1 LTLCGVF
8 WNFKQMSR
16 SPLLKILTYISRSW
30 FFALGAFFALLIS
43 SAGNLVVPR
52 FIQRIIDK
60 GIVAG
65 SVKVIF
71 FGVLIITA
79 VAVIRAVFAFLQ
91 GYWAAKLSQ
100 EVAYN
105 LRNVLYSHIQN
116 LSFSYH
122 DRAQTG
128 QLLTRV
134 TNDVE
139 LVKGF
144 IQRGFIQLLSALIMM
159 SGSLAFLIRIDARL
173 TIMVIPVMLI
183 VLVLFTAFARIG
195 RPLFVKAEQKLGE
208 LNSFVQQNILGI
220 RVVKAFSRSG
230 YEMERFKK
238 RNKELYDI
246 SLYTGKIFAG
256 VIPGIFLLS
265 NISTLIVIWLGG
277 FQVLSGHLTI
287 GELVAFQSYLMM
299 AFFPVLMLG
308 MVIMSVSQAGAGAKR
323 IFDVLDADIEVK
335 NVPGAKELSAV
346 KGNVSFENVSFR
358 YFTEGAYVLKDVS
371 FNIDAGTHVAVL
383 GATGSGKSTIINL
396 IPRFYDAVSG
406 KVMID
411 GFNVRD
417 VTLESLRK
425 NIGIVLQDTYLFS
438 GTIREN
444 IAYGDPDA
452 SDEDIR
458 NAAAGADA
466 DDFIES
472 FPYGYDT
479 VIGEKG
485 IMLSGG
491 QRQRI
496 AIARAILIKPGIL
509 ILDDSTSHLDA
520 LTEKNIERAV
530 AGLSSGVTT
539 FTIAQKIKTII
550 KADTI
555 LLMNNGRLE
564 DMGTNKELLER
575 SPLYA
580 DIVESQLTGFKERKS
595 EG

>member
-1 LTLCGVF
+1 
-8 WNFKQMSR
+8 MSKG
-16 SPLLKILTYISRSW
+16 PLLRILTYISHNW

-43 SAGNLVVPR
+43 SASNLVVPHL
-52 FIQRIIDK
+52 IQRIIDK

-65 SVKVIF
+65 SIKVIL

-79 VAVIRAVFAFLQ
+79 AAVIRAVFTFLQ

-144 IQRGFIQLLSALIMM
+144 IQRGFIQLLSAFVMM
-159 SGSLAFLIRIDARL
+159 GGSLAFLIRINARL
-173 TIMVIPVMLI
+173 TLIVIPVMFI
-183 VLVLFTAFARIG
+183 ILVLFAVFAGIG

-208 LNSFVQQNILGI
+208 LNSFIQQNILGI
-220 RVVKAFSRSG
+220 RVVKAFSRSE
-230 YEMERFKK
+230 YEIKRFKK
-238 RNKELYDI
+238 HNKGLYDI

-256 VIPGIFLLS
+256 VIPAIFLLS
-265 NISTLIVIWLGG
+265 NMSTLIVIWSGG
-277 FQVLSGHLTI
+277 FQVLAGHLTI

-299 AFFPVLMLG
+299 TFFPVLMLG

-323 IFDVLDADIEVK
+323 IFEVLDVGIEVK

-346 KGNVSFENVSFR
+346 KGNVTFENVSFQ
-358 YFTEGAYVLKDVS
+358 YFTEGTYVLKDVS
-371 FNIDAGTHVAVL
+371 FNIKAGTHVAVL

-406 KVMID
+406 RVMID

-452 SDEDIR
+452 PYDEIK
-458 NAAAGADA
+458 NAAAEADA

-485 IMLSGG
+485 VMLSGG

-520 LTEKNIERAV
+520 VTEKNIEKAV

-550 KADTI
+550 KADII
-555 LLMNNGRLE
+555 LLMDKGRLE
-564 DMGTNKELLER
+564 DMGTHEELLER

-580 DIVESQLTGFKERKS
+580 DIVESQLTGFKEK
-595 EG
+595 GK